1 VTTDPGSDPRA
12 VLTAIGQAWTAAATP
27 WKADALAAV
36 YADDALF
43 FGGRP
48 GHSIGGA
55 AIRDYFAS
63 YEGVIESG
71 RLELVDQQVREL
83 APGCLLAQ
91 GYGDFTFVLAG
102 HRQTRSLL
110 RTTLVLSWQQGRWQI
125 RQHHFSASPSA
136 PPLGDS

>member
-1 VTTDPGSDPRA
+1 MSEHASDPRA
-12 VLTAIGQAWTAAATP
+12 ALAAVGQAWTAAASP
-27 WKADALAAV
+27 WNADALAAV

-48 GHSIGGA
+48 GHAVGA
-55 AIRDYFAS
+55 TAIRDYFAS
-63 YEGVIESG
+63 YQGVIESG
-71 RLELVDQQVREL
+71 QLELVDQHVLEL

-102 HRQTRSLL
+102 NQQTRSLL
-110 RTTLVLSWQQGRWQI
+110 RTTLVLSLQQGSWKI